1 MTYAYRQKVVQS
13 WPLRR
18 FFAQG
23 VLVDDL
29 LTLAGQIGVDANGET
44 PDDLKGQML
53 VCYENI
59 RSILAEFGA
68 TMENVVDET
77 WFVTDVEECMQQVG
91 DLFSARETIYGCKPE
106 VSQTLIGVTALVD
119 AALKIEIKCIARV

>member
-1 MTYAYRQKVVQS
+1 MPINKKLYRAGPYAD
-13 WPLRR
+13 

-23 VLVDDL
+23 VLVGDL

-59 RSILAEFGA
+59 RAVLAEFGA

-77 WFVTDVEECMQQVG
+77 WFVTDVEECMQLVG
-91 DLFSARETIYGCKPE
+91 DLFSAREAVYGGKPE
-106 VSQTLIGVTALVD
+106 VSQTLVGVTALVD
-119 AALKIEIKCIARV
+119 PALKIEIKCIARV

>member
-1 MTYAYRQKVVQS
+1 MHINKKLYKTGPYAD
-13 WPLRR
+13 

-23 VLVDDL
+23 VLVGDL

-68 TMENVVDET
+68 TMGHIVDET
-77 WFVTDVEECMQQVG
+77 WFVTDVEECMQQVD
-91 DLFSARETIYGCKPE
+91 DLFSAREAIYGCKPE
-106 VSQTLIGVTALVD
+106 VSQTLVGVTALVD
-119 AALKIEIKCIARV
+119 PALKIEIKCIARV

>member
-1 MTYAYRQKVVQS
+1 MSIDKKLYKAGPYAD
-13 WPLRR
+13 

-44 PDDLKGQML
+44 PEDLKGQML

-59 RSILAEFGA
+59 RSILTEFGA

-91 DLFSARETIYGCKPE
+91 DCSVQGEGIW
-106 VSQTLIGVTALVD
+106 S
-119 AALKIEIKCIARV
+119 

>member
-1 MTYAYRQKVVQS
+1 M
-13 WPLRR
+13 
-18 FFAQG
+18 G
-23 VLVDDL
+23 DL

-59 RSILAEFGA
+59 RAILEEFGA

-91 DLFSARETIYGCKPE
+91 DLFSAREKVYGRKPE
-106 VSQTLIGVTALVD
+106 VSQTLVGVTALVD
-119 AALKIEIKCIARV
+119 PALKIEIKCIARV

>member
-1 MTYAYRQKVVQS
+1 MSIDKKLYKAGPYAD
-13 WPLRR
+13 

-53 VCYENI
+53 VCYDNT
-59 RSILAEFGA
+59 RAVLAEFGV
-68 TMENVVDET
+68 TLENVVDET
-77 WFVTDVEECMQQVG
+77 WFVTDVEECMQLVG
-91 DLFSARETIYGCKPE
+91 DLFSAREAVYGGKPE
-106 VSQTLIGVTALVD
+106 VSQTLVGVTALVD
-119 AALKIEIKCIARV
+119 PALKIEIKCIARV

>member
-1 MTYAYRQKVVQS
+1 MSIDKKLYKAGPYAD
-13 WPLRR
+13 

-59 RSILAEFGA
+59 RAVLAEFGA
-68 TMENVVDET
+68 TLENVVDET
-77 WFVTDVEECMQQVG
+77 WFVTDVEECMQLVG
-91 DLFSARETIYGCKPE
+91 DLFSARETIYGCDPR
-106 VSQTLIGVTALVD
+106 L
-119 AALKIEIKCIARV
+119 ARRWLA

>member
-1 MTYAYRQKVVQS
+1 M
-13 WPLRR
+13 
-18 FFAQG
+18 
-23 VLVDDL
+23 DDL

-59 RSILAEFGA
+59 RAILEEFCA

-77 WFVTDVEECMQQVG
+77 WFVTDVEEYMQQVG
-91 DLFSARETIYGCKPE
+91 DLFSGREKVYGRKPK
-106 VSQTLIGVTALVD
+106 VIQTLVGLTH
-119 AALKIEIKCIARV
+119 

>member
-1 MTYAYRQKVVQS
+1 MSINKRFHKAVPYADV
-13 WPLRR
+13 
-18 FFAQG
+18 FAQG

-44 PDDLKGQML
+44 PEDLKGQML

-59 RSILAEFGA
+59 RAILTEFGA

-91 DLFSARETIYGCKPE
+91 DLFSAREKVYGRKPE
-106 VSQTLIGVTALVD
+106 VSQTLVGVTALVD
-119 AALKIEIKCIARV
+119 PALKIEIKCIARV

>member
-1 MTYAYRQKVVQS
+1 MSIDKKLYKAGPYAD
-13 WPLRR
+13 

-44 PDDLKGQML
+44 PDDLKSQML

-59 RSILAEFGA
+59 RAILAEFGA

-91 DLFSARETIYGCKPE
+91 DLFRAREKVYGRKPE
-106 VSQTLIGVTALVD
+106 VSQTLVGVTALVD
-119 AALKIEIKCIARV
+119 PALKIEIKCIARV

>member
-1 MTYAYRQKVVQS
+1 MICAYNQKVVQS
-13 WPLRR
+13 WPLRD

-23 VLVDDL
+23 VLVGDL
-29 LTLAGQIGVDANGET
+29 LTLTGQIGVDANGET
-44 PDDLKGQML
+44 PDDLKGHML
-53 VCYENI
+53 VCYENVLA
-59 RSILAEFGA
+59 ILTEFGA

-106 VSQTLIGVTALVD
+106 VSQTLVGVTALVD
-119 AALKIEIKCIARV
+119 PGLKIEIKCIARV

>member
-1 MTYAYRQKVVQS
+1 MSINKKMNRTGPYAD
-13 WPLRR
+13 

-23 VLVDDL
+23 VLVGDML
-29 LTLAGQIGVDANGET
+29 PLAGQIGVDANGET

-59 RSILAEFGA
+59 RAILAEFGA
-68 TMENVVDET
+68 TMENVIDET

-91 DLFSARETIYGCKPE
+91 DLFSAREKVYGRKPE
-106 VSQTLIGVTALVD
+106 VSQTLVGVTALVD
-119 AALKIEIKCIARV
+119 TALKIEIKCIARV

>member
-1 MTYAYRQKVVQS
+1 MSIDKKLYKAGPYAD
-13 WPLRR
+13 

-44 PDDLKGQML
+44 PEDLKGQML
-53 VCYENI
+53 VCYEKF
-59 RSILAEFGA
+59 RSVLAEFEA

-77 WFVTDVEECMQQVG
+77 WFVTDVEECMQLVG
-91 DLFSARETIYGCKPE
+91 DLFSAREAVYGGKPE
-106 VSQTLIGVTALVD
+106 VSETLVGVTALVD
-119 AALKIEIKCIARV
+119 PTLKIEIKCIA

>member
-1 MTYAYRQKVVQS
+1 MSIDKKLYRAGPYAD
-13 WPLRR
+13 

-44 PDDLKGQML
+44 PEDLKGQML

-59 RSILAEFGA
+59 RSILTDFGA
-68 TMENVVDET
+68 TLENVVDET

-91 DLFSARETIYGCKPE
+91 DLFSAREKVYGRKPE
-106 VSQTLIGVTALVD
+106 VSQTLVGVAALVD
-119 AALKIEIKCIARV
+119 PVLKIEIKCIARV

>member
-1 MTYAYRQKVVQS
+1 MSISKKLYRTGPYAD
-13 WPLRR
+13 

-44 PDDLKGQML
+44 PEDLKGQML

-59 RSILAEFGA
+59 RVILTEFGA
-68 TMENVVDET
+68 TMENVVDES

-91 DLFSARETIYGCKPE
+91 DLFSAREKVYGRKPE
-106 VSQTLIGVTALVD
+106 VSQTLVGVTALVD
-119 AALKIEIKCIARV
+119 PALKIEIKCIARV

>member
-1 MTYAYRQKVVQS
+1 MSIDKKLYRAGPYAD
-13 WPLRR
+13 

-59 RSILAEFGA
+59 RAVLAEFGA

-91 DLFSARETIYGCKPE
+91 DLFSAREAVYGRKPE
-106 VSQTLIGVTALVD
+106 VSQTLVGVTALVD
-119 AALKIEIKCIARV
+119 PALKIEIKCIARV